1 MSHLKERSEKNCL
14 NCNAVIHGRHC
25 HVCGQENLEPQESV
39 WHLVTHFFNDITH
52 FDGKLFSTLKYL
64 LVKPGFLSS
73 EYRLGRRASYLNP
86 IRLYLFT
93 SAIFFLIF
101 FSTTEVGDKIVNRS
115 FHGKTEK
122 EIANMDSLQFQKF
135 TYEYAGRAMTR
146 AEFQS
151 FIDTA
156 GKGGLHFS
164 VTHYKNKAEYD
175 SLLKAGKVDDG
186 WFDKMMTYR
195 EINMREKYHN
205 NQNQIFKAFVNNF
218 FHGFPQMFFISLP
231 IFAFILKLLY
241 YRRKDFYYTSHAI
254 FSIHFYVFVFIML
267 LIIIG
272 LKEALEHSDWDV
284 FTYLMIP
291 VALYI
296 PIYQYKSMRNFYM
309 QRRAKTI
316 FKYLL
321 LNLAVFFVI
330 GILMVVFMFFSLLK
344 I

>member
-14 NCNAVIHGRHC
+14 NCNAVLHGRHC

-39 WHLVTHFFNDITH
+39 WHLITHFFNDITH
-52 FDGKLFSTLKYL
+52 FDGKFFSTLKYL

-101 FSTTEVGDKIVNRS
+101 FSITEIGDKLVKRT
-115 FHGKTEK
+115 FQGKSEK
-122 EIANMDSLQFQKF
+122 EIAKMDSLQFQKF
-135 TYEYAGRAMTR
+135 TYEYTGKIMTR
-146 AEFQS
+146 EEFQGH
-151 FIDTA
+151 IDTA

-164 VTHYKNKAEYD
+164 VEHYKSREEYD
-175 SLLKAGKVDDG
+175 SLLKTGKVNDG
-186 WFDKMMTYR
+186 WFEKMMTYR
-195 EINMREKYHN
+195 EIDMREKYHN
-205 NQNQIFKAFVNNF
+205 NQNLIFKSFVSNF
-218 FHGFPQMFFISLP
+218 LHGLPQMFFLSLP

-254 FSIHFYVFVFIML
+254 FSIHFYVFVFIMA
-267 LIIIG
+267 LIILG
-272 LKEALEHSDWDV
+272 LKELVDRSGSDIFAYPIIAV
-284 FTYLMIP
+284 IVYIFYYL
-291 VALYI
+291 
-296 PIYQYKSMRNFYM
+296 YKSMRIFYM

-321 LNLAVFFVI
+321 LNLGGFIII
-330 GILMVVFMFFSLLK
+330 GLLMVLFMFFSLLK